1 VDGGGARLL
10 PMGEDAV
17 LVEVGGTVEAVA
29 LRDRVRALVDA
40 DADVDAG
47 AAPWRSVREVVAAA
61 RTVLVRT
68 TDPARLDAVRRAC
81 LDVAAGLG
89 TDPRAERPDASG
101 GPGGSGAPV
110 AGADARVVEVPVVYD
125 GPDLDEV
132 AELTGLTRDEVVR
145 AHTGTP
151 WRVGFGG
158 FAPGFAYLVGGDPRL
173 RVPRRCEPRPRV
185 PAGSVG
191 LAGEFSGVYPQD
203 SPGGWQLLGTTD
215 AVLWDPDRDPPALL
229 GPGTTVRFV
238 DASTQPSRPTQEAVR
253 TRPAPAVTNAPV
265 PERVTRGLEVLA
277 TGPLVLVEDLG
288 RPGLGDVGVG
298 RSGAADRAAY
308 LLGVRLVGHAGTTGE
323 GPGAGG
329 VGAPAPASLEVTLG
343 GLAVRARGDLLVA
356 LTGAPAPA
364 TVDGRPVGHAAP
376 LQLRDGQVLEVATP
390 TVGLRSYLA
399 VRGGID
405 VRPVLGSRSADTLS
419 GLGPAPVRPGDVL
432 PVGPAPDAFPVAEQA
447 PQPRSSAGDG
457 VVVLH
462 VTPGPRAGWCD
473 LADLPAATFTVSS
486 RSNRVGLRLEGSPV
500 RRVDAFAD
508 AELPSEPMVSGA
520 VQVPPGG
527 EPVVFLADHPVTGG
541 YPVVAVL
548 TRPDVDRA
556 AQLRPGDRVRLRWA

>member
-1 VDGGGARLL
+1 MVGGEARLL
-10 PMGEDAV
+10 PMGEDAL
-17 LVEVGGTVEAVA
+17 LVEVGGTAEAVA

-40 DADVDAG
+40 G
-47 AAPWRSVREVVAAA
+47 TAPWRSVREVVAAA

-68 TDPARLDAVRRAC
+68 DAESLDAVRRAC
-81 LDVAAGLG
+81 LDAAA
-89 TDPRAERPDASG
+89 TPATDASDASDASDAHASGDG
-101 GPGGSGAPV
+101 GG
-110 AGADARVVEVPVVYD
+110 RVVEVPVVYD

-132 AELTGLTRDEVVR
+132 AALTGLTRDEVVR
-145 AHTGTP
+145 AHSGTP

-173 RVPRRCEPRPRV
+173 RVPRRSEPRPRV

-229 GPGTTVRFV
+229 GPGTSVRFV
-238 DASTQPSRPTQEAVR
+238 DASTRAARPTPDA
-253 TRPAPAVTNAPV
+253 APGVPDRIAAPPDRA
-265 PERVTRGLEVLA
+265 PEVTRGLEVLA

-308 LLGVRLVGHAGTTGE
+308 LLGVRLVGHPVDPDPATTD
-323 GPGAGG
+323 PATTDLH
-329 VGAPAPASLEVTLG
+329 AQAPASLEVTLG
-343 GLAVRARGDLLVA
+343 GLTVRARGDLLVA

-376 LQLRDGQVLEVATP
+376 LHLRDGQVLAVATP
-390 TVGLRSYLA
+390 AVGLRSYLA
-399 VRGGID
+399 VRGG
-405 VRPVLGSRSADTLS
+405 VTVAPVLGSRSTDTLS
-419 GLGPAPVRPGDVL
+419 GLGPAPVGVGDVL

-447 PQPRSSAGDG
+447 PQRRSTAGDD
-457 VVVLH
+457 VVVLD
-462 VTPGPRAGWCD
+462 VTPGPRADWCD
-473 LADLPAATFTVSS
+473 LAALTDESFSVSS

-500 RRVDAFAD
+500 RRDDAFAD
-508 AELPSEPMVSGA
+508 AELPSEPMVAGA

-541 YPVVAVL
+541 YPVVAVV
-548 TRPDVDRA
+548 TRRDVDRA